1 MTAEVEFFLIS
12 VQEMLSISMP
22 AKAWLSVSQAKN
34 SSSLCH
40 RPLSLAHQ
48 AISWCLLGVGQWPR
62 AQSLGSERLESE
74 TQVHHF

>member
-1 MTAEVEFFLIS
+1 MTAEMQSFLIS

-22 AKAWLSVSQAKN
+22 AKVQLSASQTKN

-40 RPLSLAHQ
+40 RQLSAAHQ
-48 AISWCLLGVGQWPR
+48 AVSWCLLAVGQWPR

-74 TQVHHF
+74 TQFHHF

>member
-12 VQEMLSISMP
+12 VQVMLSISVP

-48 AISWCLLGVGQWPR
+48 AISW
-62 AQSLGSERLESE
+62 
-74 TQVHHF
+74 